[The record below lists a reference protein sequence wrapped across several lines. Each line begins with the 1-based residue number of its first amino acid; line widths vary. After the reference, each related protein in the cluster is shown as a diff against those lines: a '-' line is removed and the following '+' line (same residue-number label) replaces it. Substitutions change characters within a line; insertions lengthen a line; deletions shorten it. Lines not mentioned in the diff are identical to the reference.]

1 MGFYREAYD
10 AKVAEV
16 AAMSASQR
24 QRLRLSWDWW
34 DGTVLPMAPADET
47 LAAAAALLA
56 RDEAALPARSAA
68 VEAAEAAAAAERARV
83 EAMVADLNALQ
94 QDLDP
99 ASSTPSALP

>member
-1 MGFYREAYD
+1 VRFYRESYD

-24 QRLRLSWDWW
+24 QRLQLSWVWW

-56 RDEAALPARSAA
+56 RDEAALPVRYAA
-68 VEAAEAAAAAERARV
+68 VEAAEAAAATERVRV

-94 QDLDP
+94 SEL
-99 ASSTPSALP
+99 TPGSGQGTG